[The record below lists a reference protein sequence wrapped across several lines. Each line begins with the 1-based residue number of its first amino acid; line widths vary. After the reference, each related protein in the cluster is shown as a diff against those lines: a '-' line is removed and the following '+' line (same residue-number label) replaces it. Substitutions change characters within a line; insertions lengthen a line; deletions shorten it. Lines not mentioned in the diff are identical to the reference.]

1 MDGIFTKKETKIID
15 GLNRAAVIRKIL
27 KFTKKEATVGEML
40 LELLPVTDCQP
51 VGQRLST
58 ETSPIGTIDNPSKA
72 QGIICAMFVGI
83 DIGAI
88 TLTTLP
94 FPSNF
99 TYESVDGGHRKR
111 AIKSFFNNEFPL
123 PDGTFFKA
131 LTELEKEFF
140 LNYGISLVIYDN
152 LSTDEKGYVFRT
164 LNKTTD
170 VNHQEML
177 NSYGNI
183 AIANL
188 VRNTVRIVKG
198 VNSTPHILFKMH
210 LTPAKQD
217 DLGVNETQK
226 EVFNLLSSN
235 NLRLKL
241 DAAVARIVYRLYK
254 DGNYGVCDDK
264 SIQTMYDDADLTQDK
279 VDKIKGKLDELLTFI
294 ANIADARKMGTMKA
308 KNGLPFGEF
317 ILLSRLFLYMENTF
331 NSYSINSYD
340 DFYMGFK
347 AAFDFWNNKEDKLT
361 KKAINFDWDKRG
373 LTIGEAFTKYNSG
386 YDSFKKQYWTINWL
400 LEKFD
405 ITRIENPYIT
415 LKDPTRSL
423 PEKQREA
430 KLSAQNFIC
439 AVDGKKLS
447 MKDAV
452 AAHVISHANGG
463 RTTWDNIVMVRKSHN
478 VAMGTMDLNSYKELL
493 KSMGKI

>member
-1 MDGIFTKKETKIID
+1 MTDKLSDWGYNFQIKLVASLFTDRLFLQQISDILDRKFFESEANQFIIGVIMDYF
-15 GLNRAAVIRKIL
+15 
-27 KFTKKEATVGEML
+27 
-40 LELLPVTDCQP
+40 
-51 VGQRLST
+51 
-58 ETSPIGTIDNPSKA
+58 
-72 QGIICAMFVGI
+72 
-83 DIGAI
+83 
-88 TLTTLP
+88 
-94 FPSNF
+94 
-99 TYESVDGGHRKR
+99 
-111 AIKSFFNNEFPL
+111 
-123 PDGTFFKA
+123 
-131 LTELEKEFF
+131 
-140 LNYGISLVIYDN
+140 
-152 LSTDEKGYVFRT
+152 
-164 LNKTTD
+164 
-170 VNHQEML
+170 QEYKDAPTM
-177 NSYGNI
+177 
-183 AIANL
+183 
-188 VRNTVRIVKG
+188 
-198 VNSTPHILFKMH
+198 
-210 LTPAKQD
+210 
-217 DLGVNETQK
+217 
-226 EVFNLLSSN
+226 EVF
-235 NLRLKL
+235 
-241 DAAVARIVYRLYK
+241 
-254 DGNYGVCDDK
+254 
-264 SIQTMYDDADLTQDK
+264 K
-279 VDKIKGKLDELLTFI
+279 VKLDELLTFI

-386 YDSFKKQYWTINWL
+386 YDSFKKQDWTINWL